1 MVAEARATS
10 EDPLARAQAADTQPE
25 DLHCVPGTGKKRPK
39 RKSSKAPRVSPREA
53 RLIANQAI
61 TTGTNVELLY
71 LGRDGSRVSST
82 VKPQRL
88 AVAPDG
94 NEVMVARDIKKDELR
109 TYRLTNIERM
119 RTV

>member
-1 MVAEARATS
+1 MASARPGA

-39 RKSSKAPRVSPREA
+39 RKGSKAPRVSPREA

-61 TTGTNVELLY
+61 TTGAKVELLY

-94 NEVMVARDIKKDELR
+94 NEVMVGRDLKKDELR

-119 RTV
+119 RAL